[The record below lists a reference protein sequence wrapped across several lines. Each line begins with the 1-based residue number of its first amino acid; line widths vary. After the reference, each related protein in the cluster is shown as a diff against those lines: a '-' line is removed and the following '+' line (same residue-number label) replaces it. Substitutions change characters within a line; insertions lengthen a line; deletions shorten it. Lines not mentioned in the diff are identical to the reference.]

1 MTVYNLLQDL
11 QENCPPQSQLK
22 LVDPNTGQEFEILG
36 VQYHPAA
43 NGNPAWSA
51 INIDSTPVS

>member
-1 MTVYNLLQDL
+1 MTVYEFLQDL
-11 QENCPPQSQLK
+11 SVNCPPQSQLK
-22 LVDPNTGQEFEILG
+22 LVDPETDQEFEILG

-51 INIDSTPVS
+51 INIDSTPAS